1 MEDGNAVAA
10 AAHGC
15 RVADIRAEASA
26 PSWTDREAS
35 CRRVTAARNARR
47 ARAWAAENPGNV
59 AIRNEAAGVLTS
71 LTADALRGD
80 GPVLDLGCGTGWWLE
95 RLAAGGVAPER
106 LYGIDASAER
116 VAAARARAPGATV
129 VCGDARAL
137 RWEDDTFAV
146 VYLLLVLSSL
156 EDGPAV
162 RAVLAEARR
171 VLRPGGAIAIWEPRV
186 PTPWNP
192 RRRWIRGRE
201 LEAVLGSEVE
211 SRPVTLLPAVA
222 RRLGRATGVLYPL
235 LARVAALR
243 THRVSA
249 WRTTGTVR

>member
-1 MEDGNAVAA
+1 M
-10 AAHGC
+10 
-15 RVADIRAEASA
+15 
-26 PSWTDREAS
+26 
-35 CRRVTAARNARR
+35 TAGRNARR

-59 AIRNEAAGVLTS
+59 AIRDEAAGVLTS

-146 VYLLLVLSSL
+146 VYVLLVLSSL

-192 RRRWIRGRE
+192 RTRWIRRGELRAALGRE
-201 LEAVLGSEVE
+201 AE
-211 SRPVTLLPAVA
+211 SRTVTLLPPLA
-222 RRLGRATGVLYPL
+222 RRLGRRSRRLYSALAGARL
-235 LARVAALR
+235 LS
-243 THRVSA
+243 THRLIM
-249 WRTTGTVR
+249 WRT